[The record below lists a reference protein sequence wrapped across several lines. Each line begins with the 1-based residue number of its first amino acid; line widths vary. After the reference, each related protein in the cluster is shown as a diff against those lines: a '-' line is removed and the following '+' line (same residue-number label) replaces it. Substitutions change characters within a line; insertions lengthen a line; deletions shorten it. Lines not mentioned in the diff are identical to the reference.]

1 MPNYGMID
9 GDWKLVVMERTDG
22 QDMVGL
28 LFNLEEDAVETTN
41 LAAIHSDR
49 RASRSARQRV

>member
-1 MPNYGMID
+1 MPNYAMIN
-9 GDWKLVVMERTDG
+9 GDWKLGVMERTDG

-28 LFNLEEDAVETTN
+28 LFNLAEDAGETTN

-49 RASRSARQRV
+49 RASRSARERV